1 MASQAQGAAPAGQL
15 AGAARRARARSA
27 GRRTRQAL
35 LDGGTYL
42 VVGMLAVIA
51 LFPFYWMLRT
61 AFTPR
66 GDAFSL
72 HPSVWPRTVTWDNF
86 LRVVSSPTVPFG
98 VYFQNSVI
106 VSFATTALV
115 IIAGSWGAYAL
126 ARMEFRGKDAFG
138 VALLII
144 QMFPPVVLIIP
155 LFVVMAALRLVDT
168 YFGLVLALTT
178 LNLPFVTWLLR
189 GYFLSL
195 PKELEDAARIDGC
208 GRFGVLFRVALP
220 LAAPGVAAV
229 ATLAM
234 VNSWNEFLFAFVL
247 INNDARK
254 VLATGLAAYGQ
265 SNNDYTALFAMAA
278 LTTVP
283 IVALF
288 MLFQRYLVGGL
299 AAGSVKA

>member
-1 MASQAQGAAPAGQL
+1 MVSRAPGVDGSRRPAAPARRGS
-15 AGAARRARARSA
+15 ARTATRARRVV
-27 GRRTRQAL
+27 

-42 VVGMLAVIA
+42 LVGILAVIA

-66 GDAFSL
+66 ADAFSL
-72 HPSVWPRTVTWDNF
+72 HPAVWPGRVTWDNF
-86 LRVVSSPTVPFG
+86 VRVVSSPTVPFG
-98 VYFQNSVI
+98 VYFRNSVI
-106 VSFATTALV
+106 VSFATTVLV
-115 IIAGSWGAYAL
+115 VVAGSFGAYAL
-126 ARMEFRGKDAFG
+126 ARLDFRGKNAFG
-138 VALLII
+138 IALLII

-189 GYFLSL
+189 GYFLGL
-195 PKELEDAARIDGC
+195 PKEMEDAARIDGC
-208 GRFGVLFRVALP
+208 SRFGVLFRVALP

-278 LTTVP
+278 LTTIP

-288 MLFQRYLVGGL
+288 MLFERYLVGGL
-299 AAGSVKA
+299 TAGSVKA

>member
-1 MASQAQGAAPAGQL
+1 MAS
-15 AGAARRARARSA
+15 ARAR
-27 GRRTRQAL
+27 RTLA
-35 LDGGTYL
+35 DGAAFCAVAAF
-42 VVGMLAVIA
+42 VVVA

-66 GDAFSL
+66 TTAYSL
-72 HPSVWPRTVTWDNF
+72 HPSVWPGAITAENF
-86 LRVVSSPTVPFG
+86 ARVMTSPTIPFG
-98 VYFQNSVI
+98 LYFKNSLI
-106 VSFATTALV
+106 VSVATTVLV
-115 IIAGSWGAYAL
+115 LVAGSWGAYAL
-126 ARMEFRGKDAFG
+126 ARMDFRGKNAFG
-138 VALLII
+138 IALLVI

-155 LFVVMAALRLVDT
+155 LFIVMARLHLVDT
-168 YFGLVLALTT
+168 YFGLVLALVT

-208 GRFGVLFRVALP
+208 GRFGVLFRIALP

-229 ATLAM
+229 ATLSM
-234 VNSWNEFLFAFVL
+234 VNSWNDFLYAFVL

-265 SNNDYTALFAMAA
+265 SNNDYTALFAMAT

-299 AAGSVKA
+299 AAGSVKG

>member
-1 MASQAQGAAPAGQL
+1 MPRPPLGIRVRCTAADFGA
-15 AGAARRARARSA
+15 
-27 GRRTRQAL
+27 
-35 LDGGTYL
+35 Y
-42 VVGMLAVIA
+42 LAVGILAVVA

-66 GDAFSL
+66 AAAFSL
-72 HPSVWPRTVTWDNF
+72 HPTLWPEAVTLDNF
-86 LRVVSSPTVPFG
+86 VRAVTSPTLPF
-98 VYFQNSVI
+98 VLYFRNSLIVSVSTALLVI
-106 VSFATTALV
+106 V
-115 IIAGSWGAYAL
+115 AGSGGAYAL
-126 ARMEFRGKDAFG
+126 ARMDFRGKNTFG
-138 VALLII
+138 ITLLVI
-144 QMFPPVVLIIP
+144 QMFPPVVLVIP
-155 LFVVMAALRLVDT
+155 LFVVMAKLHLVDT
-168 YFGLVLALTT
+168 YLGLVLALVTF
-178 LNLPFVTWLLR
+178 NLPFVTWLLR

-247 INNDARK
+247 INDDAKK
-254 VLATGLAAYGQ
+254 VLATGVAAYGQ
-265 SNNDYTALFAMAA
+265 SNNDYTTLFAMAT

-283 IVALF
+283 IVVLF

>member
-1 MASQAQGAAPAGQL
+1 MASRIQATPLGS
-15 AGAARRARARSA
+15 AARRRGASGASGA
-27 GRRTRQAL
+27 RTRRAL
-35 LDGGTYL
+35 LDAGTYL
-42 VVGMLAVIA
+42 AIGILAVVA

-72 HPSVWPRTVTWDNF
+72 HPTVWPGRVTGDNF
-86 LRVVSSPTVPFG
+86 VRVIASPTVPFA
-98 VYFQNSVI
+98 VYFKNSLI
-106 VSFATTALV
+106 VSVATTVLV
-115 IIAGSWGAYAL
+115 VIAGSWGAYAL
-126 ARMEFRGKDAFG
+126 ARMEFRGKNAFG

-155 LFVVMAALRLVDT
+155 LFVVMAALHLVDT

-265 SNNDYTALFAMAA
+265 SNNDYTALFAMAT

-288 MLFQRYLVGGL
+288 MLFERYLVGGL

>member
-1 MASQAQGAAPAGQL
+1 MPQPPLGI
-15 AGAARRARARSA
+15 RV
-27 GRRTRQAL
+27 RRTAA
-35 LDGGTYL
+35 DFGTYL
-42 VVGMLAVIA
+42 AVGILAVVA

-66 GDAFSL
+66 AAAFSL
-72 HPSVWPRTVTWDNF
+72 HPTLWPEAVTLDNF
-86 LRVVSSPTVPFG
+86 VRAVTSPTLPF
-98 VYFQNSVI
+98 VLYFRNSLIVSVSTALLVI
-106 VSFATTALV
+106 V
-115 IIAGSWGAYAL
+115 AGSGGAYAL
-126 ARMEFRGKDAFG
+126 ARMDFRGKNTFG
-138 VALLII
+138 ITLLVI
-144 QMFPPVVLIIP
+144 QMFPPVVLVIP
-155 LFVVMAALRLVDT
+155 LFVVMAKLHLVDT
-168 YFGLVLALTT
+168 YLGLVLALVTF
-178 LNLPFVTWLLR
+178 NLPFVTWLLR
-189 GYFLSL
+189 GYFLNL

-247 INNDARK
+247 INDDAKK
-254 VLATGLAAYGQ
+254 VLATGVAAYGQ
-265 SNNDYTALFAMAA
+265 SNNDYTTLFAMAT

-283 IVALF
+283 IVVLF

>member
-1 MASQAQGAAPAGQL
+1 LASAR
-15 AGAARRARARSA
+15 ARRALADGA
-27 GRRTRQAL
+27 AL
-35 LDGGTYL
+35 CAIAAF
-42 VVGMLAVIA
+42 VVVA

-66 GDAFSL
+66 AAAYSL
-72 HPSVWPRTVTWDNF
+72 HPSVWPDAITAENF
-86 LRVVSSPTVPFG
+86 TRVMTSPTIPFG
-98 VYFQNSVI
+98 LYFKNSLI
-106 VSFATTALV
+106 VSVATTVLV
-115 IIAGSWGAYAL
+115 LIAGSWGAYAL
-126 ARMEFRGKDAFG
+126 ARMDFRGKNAFG
-138 VALLII
+138 IALLVI

-155 LFVVMAALRLVDT
+155 LFIVMARLHLVDT
-168 YFGLVLALTT
+168 YFGLVLALVT

-208 GRFGVLFRVALP
+208 GRFGVLFRIALP

-229 ATLAM
+229 ATLSM
-234 VNSWNEFLFAFVL
+234 VNSWNDFLYAFVL

-265 SNNDYTALFAMAA
+265 SNNDYTALFAMAT

-299 AAGSVKA
+299 AAGSVKG

>member
-1 MASQAQGAAPAGQL
+1 MASRVHATPLGSASRRRGASG
-15 AGAARRARARSA
+15 ARS
-27 GRRTRQAL
+27 RRAL
-35 LDGGTYL
+35 LDAGTYL
-42 VVGMLAVIA
+42 AIGILAVVA

-72 HPSVWPRTVTWDNF
+72 HPMVWPGRVTGDNF
-86 LRVVSSPTVPFG
+86 VRVITSPTVPFA
-98 VYFQNSVI
+98 VYFKNSLI
-106 VSFATTALV
+106 VSVATTVLV
-115 IIAGSWGAYAL
+115 VIAGSWGAYAL
-126 ARMEFRGKDAFG
+126 ARMEFRGKNAFG

-155 LFVVMAALRLVDT
+155 LFVVMAALHLVDT

-265 SNNDYTALFAMAA
+265 SNNDYTALFAMAT

-288 MLFQRYLVGGL
+288 MLFERYLVGGL

>member
-1 MASQAQGAAPAGQL
+1 MASAR
-15 AGAARRARARSA
+15 ARRALADGA
-27 GRRTRQAL
+27 AL
-35 LDGGTYL
+35 CAIAAF
-42 VVGMLAVIA
+42 VVVA

-66 GDAFSL
+66 AAAYSL
-72 HPSVWPRTVTWDNF
+72 HPSVWPDAITAENF
-86 LRVVSSPTVPFG
+86 TRVMTSPTIPFG
-98 VYFQNSVI
+98 LYFKNSLI
-106 VSFATTALV
+106 VSVATTVLV
-115 IIAGSWGAYAL
+115 LIAGSWGAYAL
-126 ARMEFRGKDAFG
+126 ARMDFRGKNAFG
-138 VALLII
+138 IALLVI

-155 LFVVMAALRLVDT
+155 LFIVMARLHLVDT
-168 YFGLVLALTT
+168 YFGLVLALVT

-208 GRFGVLFRVALP
+208 GRFGVLFRIALP

-229 ATLAM
+229 ATLSM
-234 VNSWNEFLFAFVL
+234 VNSWNDFLYAFVL

-265 SNNDYTALFAMAA
+265 SNNDYTALFAMAT

-299 AAGSVKA
+299 AAGSVKG

>member
-1 MASQAQGAAPAGQL
+1 MPRPPLGIRVRCTAADFGA
-15 AGAARRARARSA
+15 
-27 GRRTRQAL
+27 
-35 LDGGTYL
+35 Y
-42 VVGMLAVIA
+42 LAVGILAVVA

-66 GDAFSL
+66 AAAFSL
-72 HPSVWPRTVTWDNF
+72 HPTLWPEAVTLDNF
-86 LRVVSSPTVPFG
+86 VRAVTSPTLPF
-98 VYFQNSVI
+98 VLYFRNSLIVSVSTALLVI
-106 VSFATTALV
+106 V
-115 IIAGSWGAYAL
+115 AGSGGAYAL
-126 ARMEFRGKDAFG
+126 ARMDFRGKNTFG
-138 VALLII
+138 ITVLVI
-144 QMFPPVVLIIP
+144 QMFPPVVLVIP
-155 LFVVMAALRLVDT
+155 LFVVMAKLHLVDT
-168 YFGLVLALTT
+168 YLGLVLALVTF
-178 LNLPFVTWLLR
+178 NLPFVTWLLR

-247 INNDARK
+247 INTDAKK
-254 VLATGLAAYGQ
+254 VLATGVAAYGQ
-265 SNNDYTALFAMAA
+265 SNNDYTTLFAMAT

-283 IVALF
+283 IVVLF
-288 MLFQRYLVGGL
+288 MFFQRYLVGGL

>member
-1 MASQAQGAAPAGQL
+1 MASTRARRTLADGAAFCAV
-15 AGAARRARARSA
+15 AAF
-27 GRRTRQAL
+27 
-35 LDGGTYL
+35 
-42 VVGMLAVIA
+42 VVVA

-66 GDAFSL
+66 ATAYSL
-72 HPSVWPRTVTWDNF
+72 HPSVWPDAITAENF
-86 LRVVSSPTVPFG
+86 ARVMTSPNIPFG
-98 VYFQNSVI
+98 LYFKNSLI
-106 VSFATTALV
+106 VSVATTVLV
-115 IIAGSWGAYAL
+115 LVAGSWGAYAL
-126 ARMEFRGKDAFG
+126 ARMDFRGKNAFG
-138 VALLII
+138 IALLVI

-155 LFVVMAALRLVDT
+155 LFIVMARLHLVDT
-168 YFGLVLALTT
+168 YFGLVLALVT

-208 GRFGVLFRVALP
+208 GRFGVLFRIALP

-229 ATLAM
+229 ATLSM
-234 VNSWNEFLFAFVL
+234 VNSWNDFLYAFVL

-265 SNNDYTALFAMAA
+265 SNNDYTALFAMAT

-299 AAGSVKA
+299 AAGSVKG